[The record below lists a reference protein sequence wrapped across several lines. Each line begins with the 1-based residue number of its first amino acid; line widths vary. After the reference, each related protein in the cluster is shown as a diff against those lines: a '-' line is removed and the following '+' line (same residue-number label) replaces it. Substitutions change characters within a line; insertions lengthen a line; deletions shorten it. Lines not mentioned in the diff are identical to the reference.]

1 MLLVL
6 WLETF
11 EAQLVYN
18 WESEAAEKL
27 LGVGCAR
34 DAGET
39 LTDTLCSGTE
49 QLSKDDGSGLHDL
62 TSETTY

>member
-18 WESEAAEKL
+18 WESEAGEKL

-34 DAGET
+34 DAGN
-39 LTDTLCSGTE
+39 TDTLCSGTE
-49 QLSKDDGSGLHDL
+49 QLSKGDGSGSHDL
-62 TSETTY
+62 TSEHHV